1 VNAPREIIL
10 DSFAGGGGA
19 STGIEMALG
28 RSPDVAIN
36 HDADA
41 LAMHEVNHPH
51 TLHLNS
57 NIWQID
63 PDAVMPGRPIGLA
76 WFSPDCKHHSK
87 AKGGKPLSRN
97 IRDLAWVVVLWA
109 QRRRPR
115 VILLENVEEFQDWC
129 PLDETDRPAE
139 GRKGET
145 FRKWVGEFKKLG
157 YKVEWRQLRAC
168 DYGAPTIRK
177 RLFLAARCDG
187 RPIVWP
193 TPTHGNPKS
202 EEVQSGKLQPWRTA
216 AEIID
221 WTLPCHSIFL
231 TREEGRAVGVNRPL
245 AEATMARIAKG
256 VQRYV
261 IDAAEP
267 FIISVAHGFS
277 GGRREYPME
286 EPLGTVTGGGIAHGL
301 VVPTIIQTG
310 YGERAGQSPRVPGI
324 DKPLGT
330 VVAGGVKHALVE
342 TVLEPAP
349 FVTYAQHGGANRP
362 ADAPLHTITAS
373 QKDQNAIVV
382 PVIAGCGGRAGQSRP
397 RSADEPLQTVTTKA
411 DSVLAAVHLTKF
423 SENSVGHLP
432 DEPLH
437 TVMAGAPR
445 HGVVAAHITKFN
457 TGSVGSGA
465 DEPLHTITAN
475 SFIKRPGGAAP
486 IGVVAAFLAQHNG
499 GKCPGSRPA
508 DEPVSTVTAT
518 GAQQGV
524 VSAHLLS
531 LKGSDRR
538 ASDIEVPHPT
548 VTAQGTHSAEVRAFL
563 VKYYGN
569 DKDGVS
575 PAEPMHTVPTRDR
588 FGLVMVHGEPY
599 EIVDIGMRMLR
610 PRELFRAQGF
620 PDSYVID
627 RRPDGTKLTGTASVR
642 MCGNSVSPVMA
653 KALVA
658 ANYTPDEDAKPTR
671 KKSRAKAE
679 LPTLFEAAE

>member
-1 VNAPREIIL
+1 MTAAHALLREIIV

-19 STGIEMALG
+19 SLGIEMATG

-41 LAMHEVNHPH
+41 LAMHEVNHPE

-57 NIWQID
+57 NIWQVD
-63 PDAVMPGRPIGLA
+63 PDEVMPDRPIGLA

-97 IRDLAWVVVLWA
+97 IRDLAWVVVMWA
-109 QRRRPR
+109 KRRRPR
-115 VILLENVEEFQDWC
+115 VICLENVEEFRDWG
-129 PLDETDRPAE
+129 PLCENDRPIPE
-139 GRKGET
+139 RKGET
-145 FRKWVGEFKKLG
+145 FARWTAELKKLG
-157 YKVEWRQLRAC
+157 YKVEWRELRAC

-177 RLFLAARCDG
+177 RLFLVARCDG

-193 TPTHGNPKS
+193 EPTHGNPKS
-202 EEVQSGKLQPWRTA
+202 EAVQSGKLLPWRTA

-231 TREEGRAVGVNRPL
+231 TKEEGRAVGVNRPL

-267 FIISVAHGFS
+267 FLISVAHGYS
-277 GGRREYPME
+277 GGRREYPMVD
-286 EPLGTVTGGGIAHGL
+286 PLGTVTGGGIAHAL
-301 VVPTIIQTG
+301 VTPVVTYAQQGGATRPVDAPIHTITASKKDQNAIIVPTLVQTG
-310 YGERAGQSPRVPGI
+310 YGERAGQSPRVPGLE
-324 DKPLGT
+324 KPLGT
-330 VVAGGVKHALVE
+330 VVAGGGKHAL
-342 TVLEPAP
+342 
-349 FVTYAQHGGANRP
+349 
-362 ADAPLHTITAS
+362 
-373 QKDQNAIVV
+373 
-382 PVIAGCGGRAGQSRP
+382 
-397 RSADEPLQTVTTKA
+397 
-411 DSVLAAVHLTKF
+411 
-423 SENSVGHLP
+423 
-432 DEPLH
+432 
-437 TVMAGAPR
+437 
-445 HGVVAAHITKFN
+445 
-457 TGSVGSGA
+457 
-465 DEPLHTITAN
+465 
-475 SFIKRPGGAAP
+475 
-486 IGVVAAFLAQHNG
+486 VAAFLAQHNG
-499 GKCPGSRPA
+499 GTCPGARAA

-518 GAQQGV
+518 GAQQAV
-524 VSAHLLS
+524 VSAGLLS
-531 LKGSDRR
+531 LKGADRR
-538 ASDIEVPHPT
+538 ASNIEAPHPT

-575 PAEPMHTVPTRDR
+575 LAEPMHTIPTRDR

-627 RRPDGTKLTGTASVR
+627 RRPDGSKLTGTASVR

-653 KALVA
+653 RALVA
-658 ANYTPDEDAKPTR
+658 ANFIADEVP
-671 KKSRAKAE
+671 KSPRRPARQQVLA
-679 LPTLFEAAE
+679 PTLFAAE